1 MEGRPYRLYGA
12 EISYF
17 TGKVRAYLRW
27 KNIPFDEIAS
37 SAEVFRE
44 VILPRVGF
52 SVIPVLIA
60 PDGRCLQDSTEI
72 IDALETSH
80 GGPSVY
86 PSTPRQRLAA
96 LLLETYGD
104 EWLMIPAMH
113 YRWHHN
119 REWAQRAF
127 GSLSAPAAT
136 PEEQLETGILL
147 AAPFAKAAVRLGAEP
162 HMHAAIEASYE
173 GLLAE
178 LSRHFE
184 HNDFLLG
191 DRPSMGDFGLFGP
204 LYAHQYR
211 DPKSGEHLR
220 RVAPRVAQWV
230 ERMLH
235 PMPLSGEF
243 RAADEVPVTLLA
255 VLRRMF
261 IEQMPVL
268 ADTARRV
275 SEWMGAHPGETLPR
289 AIGMGAF
296 VLEGQEGK
304 RIVSPYSL
312 WMLQRARDYFRSLT
326 GCNRTAVEEMLRAA
340 GGQSFLEF
348 EDPPRLARAGLSVRP
363 G

>member
-1 MEGRPYRLYGA
+1 
-12 EISYF
+12 
-17 TGKVRAYLRW
+17 
-27 KNIPFDEIAS
+27 
-37 SAEVFRE
+37 
-44 VILPRVGF
+44 
-52 SVIPVLIA
+52 
-60 PDGRCLQDSTEI
+60 
-72 IDALETSH
+72 
-80 GGPSVY
+80 
-86 PSTPRQRLAA
+86 
-96 LLLETYGD
+96 
-104 EWLMIPAMH
+104 
-113 YRWHHN
+113 
-119 REWAQRAF
+119 
-127 GSLSAPAAT
+127 
-136 PEEQLETGILL
+136 
-147 AAPFAKAAVRLGAEP
+147 
-162 HMHAAIEASYE
+162 MHAAIEASYE

-243 RAADEVPVTLLA
+243 RPDDEVPVTLLM

-326 GCNRTAVEEMLRAA
+326 GCNRTAVAETLCAA
-340 GGQSFLEF
+340 GGQSFLDF
-348 EDPPRLARAGLSVRP
+348 DDPPRLARAGLSVRP